1 MINGRSVI
9 AERIAEMARPIAA
22 RRGLDVV
29 DVEVLGQGPRTVVRV
44 VVEGGGGVTVD
55 DLARVNHALSSQL
68 DTHDLIPHAYTLE
81 VASPGLD
88 RPLRGEADFVRF
100 AGRSVEVW
108 IDPPLGGRRHLK
120 GRLLGVRGVGGGR
133 EVELALGGGPGA
145 ETVRLPREQVTAAR
159 LVVDEETVKQDLA
172 RGGRRDG

>member
-1 MINGRSVI
+1 MSNGRSVI

-44 VVEGGGGVTVD
+44 VVEGGGRMGVD
-55 DLARVNHALSSQL
+55 DLARVSHALSSQL
-68 DTHDLIPHAYTLE
+68 DTHDLIPHAYRLE
-81 VASPGLD
+81 LASPGLD

-108 IDPPLGGRRHLK
+108 IDPPLGGRRHFR
-120 GRLLGVRGVGGGR
+120 GRLLGVRGLGGR

-159 LVVDEETVKQDLA
+159 LIVDEETVKQDLA
-172 RGGRRDG
+172 QGGRRDG